1 VRDIKPNNEQIYC
14 STTEIFVSITTSQPK
29 TNTCIVKIELLT
41 SNVSEWHVSAIAP
54 CANCINICH
63 RSGFFVKSIKVVDF
77 FVVDIFVTQP
87 VLVLVFFRSAKI
99 ARFSSYSS
107 RGAAKMSD
115 PGQMWKYRNRVTIST

>member
-1 VRDIKPNNEQIYC
+1 MFRPLRLVQ
-14 STTEIFVSITTSQPK
+14 TVLIFV
-29 TNTCIVKIELLT
+29 
-41 SNVSEWHVSAIAP
+41 IAVD
-54 CANCINICH
+54 
-63 RSGFFVKSIKVVDF
+63 FFVKSIKVVDF

-115 PGQMWKYRNRVTIST
+115 PGQMCKYRNRVTICT